1 MDLTRRIDL
10 VGYLHVGYGM
20 VLLLLSALIILTVT
34 AGAIVLPGLAAWV
47 SGLGASVTAGLLLAA
62 VGFPSMVAGV
72 LLIRRV
78 RWSRAAVIVL
88 SVVDLFSF
96 PVGTALGA
104 FSLWFLLKERARL
117 QFA

>member
-20 VLLLLSALIILTVT
+20 VLLLLSAVVILTVT
-34 AGAIVLPGLAAWV
+34 FGSVLLPSVAAWAA
-47 SGLGASVTAGLLLAA
+47 GLGASITTGLILASI
-62 VGFPSMVAGV
+62 GLPSMVAGA
-72 LLIRRV
+72 LLVRRTS
-78 RWSRAAVIVL
+78 WSRAVVILL

-104 FSLWFLLKERARL
+104 FSLWILLKDGARL
-117 QFA
+117 EFA